1 MSRDLVVAWAG
12 RHRRDSWDLLCDR
25 YRKRIQRYIRLQD
38 KPIRVRKVG
47 EDRARL
53 KDEGDALLAAV
64 ADNSWIVALD
74 RRGEMRSS
82 KELATWL
89 RRKIDE
95 WPGEI
100 VFLIGSDLGLDQK
113 VLEQARTRLSFGPLT
128 LPHELARLILYEQL
142 YRSVGITA
150 GIKYHREPL

>member
-53 KDEGDALLAAV
+53 KDEGEALLAAV
-64 ADNSWIVALD
+64 PDNSWIVALD

-89 RRKIDE
+89 RRKIDD

-113 VLEQARTRLSFGPLT
+113 VLEERI
-128 LPHELARLILYEQL
+128 ELVKCRKSAYN
-142 YRSVGITA
+142 
-150 GIKYHREPL
+150 